1 MRPSS
6 PRKLAQGW
14 RNVPLLTERLA
25 VQHLDSDEVDMTDP
39 SAITETSLLC
49 WYQGLREGGSKAT
62 EKLWRL
68 YFARM
73 VQVAKRK
80 LAGTNRAV
88 HDEEDI
94 ALSAFKSFC
103 LGFQEGRFQAQA
115 ESENLWPLLVSLTIN
130 KSIDHLRRGN
140 RLKRGGRGA
149 AEKAQP
155 PVDSQHVW
163 DDLISTTADPE
174 LQVAANEAFENLLET
189 LDQTGDASLKQI
201 VLLTVEGHRPS
212 AIAQQLGGCTVR
224 TIQRKLKT
232 IRAIWE
238 AENS

>member
-1 MRPSS
+1 MP
-6 PRKLAQGW
+6 
-14 RNVPLLTERLA
+14 
-25 VQHLDSDEVDMTDP
+25 DP
-39 SAITETSLLC
+39 SAITESSLLS
-49 WYQGLREGGSKAT
+49 WYQSLREGGSQAT

-80 LAGTNRAV
+80 LAGANRAV

-115 ESENLWPLLVSLTIN
+115 EAENLWPLLVSLTIN
-130 KSIDHLRRGN
+130 KSIDHVRRSN
-140 RLKRGGRGA
+140 RLKRGGGRGA
-149 AEKAQP
+149 EEKAQP
-155 PVDSQHVW
+155 LTDMQQVW
-163 DDLISTTADPE
+163 DDLISNSPDPE
-174 LQVAANEAFENLLET
+174 LQAATNEAFENLLEA
-189 LDQTGDASLKQI
+189 LDQTGDSSLKTI

-212 AIAQQLGGCTVR
+212 EIAQQLGGCTVR

-238 AENS
+238 SENP